1 LSATLTNVPQLDSL
15 LRIVDAQGAD
25 ELRLGSDKNP
35 SMFSASTPKRLTIPP
50 TSTATLLELFGE
62 LLDDSRRALLER
74 HGRVELVHEAQKL
87 GAWTVVVTKRPGA
100 DLAIDAV
107 VRRGSKAPAQAE
119 TQPQAAPPAAA
130 DARLDRAAPQALPLA
145 SAPTHHATAALPP
158 LGETAAATVL
168 PAALEALMTRA
179 IALGATDLHLAD
191 REPPTVR
198 TDGRLQSL
206 GGMLAEP
213 LVSLLE
219 GVLPSTARER
229 LEARASCDLGIDA
242 PGGGRARVN
251 VFRTSRGLAAAIRF
265 LPRVA
270 RPVDELG
277 FPVAIDDL
285 AMLSNGL
292 VLTTGVTGSGK
303 STTLAALAALA
314 LQRRS
319 VVLVSLE
326 DPIEYVFEPGPS
338 SLVRQRQVGREV
350 PDFRSGL
357 RDALREDPDVILV
370 GEMRDP
376 ESIALALTAAETG
389 HLVLASL
396 HSRSAATAVDRIVD
410 AMPAERQT
418 QIRIQLADALRAV
431 VAQRLLPREDG
442 GRVLAV
448 EILRASA
455 AVSNAIR
462 EGKTSTLRSAMQSG
476 KSAGMIPLERCLADL
491 VRRRAISLETARHAA
506 DDPAALQQYLAEKSS
521 L

>member
-1 LSATLTNVPQLDSL
+1 MPQLDSL

-87 GAWTVVVTKRPGA
+87 GPWTVIVTKRPGA
-100 DLAIDAV
+100 DLTIDAV
-107 VRRGSKAPAQAE
+107 VRRGSKAPAAPE
-119 TQPQAAPPAAA
+119 PQPQAPAAPPPDVKA
-130 DARLDRAAPQALPLA
+130 DRTAPQADAPATPLA
-145 SAPTHHATAALPP
+145 PQPNALPP
-158 LGETAAATVL
+158 LDATPGPAVLAAALAELV
-168 PAALEALMTRA
+168 TRA
-179 IALGATDLHLAD
+179 VALGATDLHLAD

-198 TDGRLQSL
+198 IHGRLQSL
-206 GGMLAEP
+206 GAALAEP
-213 LVSLLE
+213 LASLLDS
-219 GVLPSTARER
+219 VLSPSARQR
-229 LEARASCDLGIDA
+229 LHTRASCDLGIDL

-265 LPRVA
+265 LPRVPRA
-270 RPVDELG
+270 VEELG

-303 STTLAALAALA
+303 STTLAALASAA

-319 VVLVSLE
+319 IVLVSLE

-338 SLVRQRQVGREV
+338 SLVRQRQIGREV
-350 PDFRSGL
+350 PDFQSGL

-410 AMPAERQT
+410 AMPGERQT

-442 GRVLAV
+442 GRVLVV
-448 EILRASA
+448 EVLRASA

-491 VRRRAISLETARHAA
+491 VRRRAISMETARHAA
-506 DDPAALQQYLAEKSS
+506 DDPAALQQYLTEKSS

>member
-1 LSATLTNVPQLDSL
+1 VPQLDSL

-50 TSTATLLELFGE
+50 TSTTTLFELFGE
-62 LLDDSRRALLER
+62 LLDDSRRTVLER
-74 HGRVELVHEAQKL
+74 LGRVELVHEAQKL
-87 GAWTVVVTKRPGA
+87 GAWTIVVTKRPGA
-100 DLAIDAV
+100 ELAIDAV
-107 VRRGSKAPAQAE
+107 VRRGSKPPAQ
-119 TQPQAAPPAAA
+119 PAAPPQPAPPTAAEP
-130 DARLDRAAPQALPLA
+130 RLDPAALQPAAPVATAPQPSPLA
-145 SAPTHHATAALPP
+145 ALD
-158 LGETAAATVL
+158 ETTGPVI
-168 PAALEALMTRA
+168 PGPLEALMTRA
-179 IALGATDLHLAD
+179 VLLGATDLHLAE
-191 REPPTVR
+191 REPPTIR
-198 TDGRLQSL
+198 IDGRLQALGDAPSESIASL
-206 GGMLAEP
+206 FE
-213 LVSLLE
+213 SLL
-219 GVLPSTARER
+219 PTSARQR
-229 LEARASCDLGIDA
+229 LQARASCDVGIDV
-242 PGGGRARVN
+242 PGGGRARMN

-265 LPRVA
+265 LPRVPRA
-270 RPVDELG
+270 VEELG
-277 FPVAIDDL
+277 FPIAIDDL

-303 STTLAALAALA
+303 STTLAALASAA

-326 DPIEYVFEPGPS
+326 DPIEYVFEPGPN

-350 PDFRSGL
+350 PDFQSGL

-410 AMPAERQT
+410 AMPAERQQ

-431 VAQRLLPREDG
+431 VSQRLLPREDG

-506 DDPAALQQYLAEKSS
+506 DDPTALQQYLAEKPSM
-521 L
+521 